1 MLLHNDMSDKEV
13 GQQVDGE
20 TSLAYEYFKVYRDTT
35 PDERSLERLRDHEVS
50 GKKRTP
56 TVFKRWSVNHNW
68 QRRVRDWDVE
78 RSKDTLRAV
87 ILQRNRELVDFIN
100 RDFAIAKVAQGL
112 AQKKLVELNGQE
124 SLDALE
130 YRQVMM
136 GYREAR
142 EFLKELIGIFEGQT
156 DILNRVTT

>member
-1 MLLHNDMSDKEV
+1 MSQTEV
-13 GQQVDGE
+13 GQQIDGE
-20 TSLAYEYFKVYRDTT
+20 TPLAYEYFKIYRDTN
-35 PDERSLERLRDHEVS
+35 PDERSLERLSDHAVS
-50 GKKRTP
+50 GKKRTA
-56 TVFKRWSVNHNW
+56 TVFKRWSSDHNW
-68 QRRVRDWDVE
+68 QRRVRDWDVD

-87 ILQRNRELVDFIN
+87 ILQRNKEVVDFIN

-156 DILNRVTT
+156 DILNRVGV

>member
-1 MLLHNDMSDKEV
+1 MSQAEV
-13 GQQVDGE
+13 GQQIDGE

-35 PDERSLERLRDHEVS
+35 PDERSLERLSDHAVS
-50 GKKRTP
+50 GKKRTA
-56 TVFKRWSVNHNW
+56 TVFKRWSSDHNW

-87 ILQRNRELVDFIN
+87 ILQRNKEVVEFIN

-156 DILNRVTT
+156 DILNRVGV

>member
-1 MLLHNDMSDKEV
+1 MKKQSFSLLVESIRNNNID
-13 GQQVDGE
+13 
-20 TSLAYEYFKVYRDTT
+20 SL
-35 PDERSLERLRDHEVS
+35 LQLL
-50 GKKRTP
+50 
-56 TVFKRWSVNHNW
+56 VNAKI
-68 QRRVRDWDVE
+68 RDWDVE

-112 AQKKLVELNGQE
+112 AQKKLLELNEQE

-156 DILNRVTT
+156 DILNRVGA